1 MNKDNYVKDYI
12 EATKAYYLFMMGNF
26 FDEEEWKNYILESR
40 YLSGAKVSFISNIML
55 GIKEDIVKNRG
66 ELQYESRLFV
76 NSLEQAVLMIAKYD
90 GNNYLLDNFSFP
102 DAASLVAIVRNKLAH
117 GKYVIDFDNNKII
130 LRHKCQDISID
141 IDKLVNF
148 VMVAFMNMLK
158 EQEKTQYVRDICV
171 FKTKEKQPKKRL
183 TVLSDVR
190 NVIKNIHVVSFNL
203 FSKTDKKISKD
214 AIQVL
219 EDFISYYNIS
229 PELALMS
236 DLYKRTCVYLRRNG
250 YDLSIGSKSLNN
262 REAIDNMVKMFSEQT
277 KNLNLDYSEQIK
289 LIMPEVQRKIKGDY
303 NNFNPIASNISHLI
317 ILDGINK
324 TKSTNFDKLSEYVTN
339 MGIDNL
345 KFSYDELGMSIISM
359 FNAIF
364 LYPLEDVFVSN
375 GGYKIDRSLE
385 FDFAALDLSM
395 LNPSVISINEIPKD
409 LAFQKYMST
418 LKRKEDID
426 SKIDVQKNNLKNVLG
441 NLKAEVAINN
451 NISQLQNAYSIAVS
465 DLIDAKLEY
474 DLIDKDY
481 KGNYEYFRNISI
493 IEGIRNAIAHGNYK
507 IYGNIDIMNSKMVF
521 EDIYEGKL
529 TFKLEVTYNEF
540 LDFLENNIDLVV
552 QYVSG
557 NKKVK

>member
-26 FDEEEWKNYILESR
+26 FDKEEWKNYILESR

-451 NISQLQNAYSIAVS
+451 NISQLQN
-465 DLIDAKLEY
+465 
-474 DLIDKDY
+474 
-481 KGNYEYFRNISI
+481 
-493 IEGIRNAIAHGNYK
+493 
-507 IYGNIDIMNSKMVF
+507 
-521 EDIYEGKL
+521 
-529 TFKLEVTYNEF
+529 
-540 LDFLENNIDLVV
+540 
-552 QYVSG
+552 
-557 NKKVK
+557 

>member
-364 LYPLEDVFVSN
+364 LYPLEDVFVSS